1 MKVAVF
7 TDTFL
12 PQINGVTNTLR
23 KLREYYEKKNIEYLF
38 FAPDNEG
45 ELKSKNNVERYFG
58 LKFFLYPE
66 CRLAIPNIFRLNNSL
81 SEFKPDVIHLMT
93 EINMGITGL
102 MYAKKHEIPV
112 ISNYSTNFCNYL
124 KYYKLDIF
132 EKQAW
137 NYMRWF
143 HNQND
148 LVICPTEQVR
158 TMLHNHGIDNVDIF
172 SRGIDAKAFSPEY
185 RNIEFRKKYDIDNKI
200 VLSFVGRVAAEKD
213 MDILIESYKNVK
225 NKYSQKVALII
236 TGGGP
241 YLETCKKELPKDTI
255 FTGFKKGKELSEIY
269 ASSDIFVF
277 PSSTETFG
285 NVVLEAMASGLP
297 VIGADAGGVS
307 EIISDGVNGIKFKQR
322 NVLELTNSIFR
333 LIENENLRNKL
344 GENGRKTGLNRSWD
358 KVFDKLV
365 DNYCEIIGNKK
376 YKNSITA

>member
-1 MKVAVF
+1 M
-7 TDTFL
+7 
-12 PQINGVTNTLR
+12 
-23 KLREYYEKKNIEYLF
+23 
-38 FAPDNEG
+38 
-45 ELKSKNNVERYFG
+45 
-58 LKFFLYPE
+58 
-66 CRLAIPNIFRLNNSL
+66 
-81 SEFKPDVIHLMT
+81 
-93 EINMGITGL
+93 
-102 MYAKKHEIPV
+102 
-112 ISNYSTNFCNYL
+112 
-124 KYYKLDIF
+124 
-132 EKQAW
+132 
-137 NYMRWF
+137 
-143 HNQND
+143 
-148 LVICPTEQVR
+148 
-158 TMLHNHGIDNVDIF
+158 
-172 SRGIDAKAFSPEY
+172 
-185 RNIEFRKKYDIDNKI
+185 
-200 VLSFVGRVAAEKD
+200 
-213 MDILIESYKNVK
+213 
-225 NKYSQKVALII
+225 
-236 TGGGP
+236 
-241 YLETCKKELPKDTI
+241 PKDTI